1 VCKGETPVLIVPA
14 RGKPYLLQPRD
25 WSRELSVF
33 LEVEARAAEP
43 RLSPER
49 ISHYREFVDRNTA
62 YRALAAAQLEA
73 TGWIK
78 EGSDG
83 LW

>member
-1 VCKGETPVLIVPA
+1 VKDTLLISPA
-14 RGKPYLLQPRD
+14 QGKPYLWQPRN

-33 LEVEARAAEP
+33 LEADANAAEP

-49 ISHYREFVDRNTA
+49 ISHYRRFINSNTA
-62 YRALAAAQLEA
+62 HRALAAAQLEA
-73 TGWIK
+73 AGWIK

-83 LW
+83 LL